1 MTLLIVGLILFLG
14 IHLIRV
20 FAPGF
25 RNTVIERFGKPAW
38 IAGHSILSTLTLVL
52 VIYGFGEAREVT
64 GMLWYPPVWMAHIAV
79 TLMLVSMI
87 CLVAAALPPG
97 YIAVKTKYPV
107 IVAIKIWAL
116 AHLLAN
122 GETSSVLLFVSFLIW
137 AVLLRIMMKRRER
150 AGEVKPRVFVSAKY
164 DIASV
169 VLGAVLWAAIVFW
182 LHEWL
187 IGVAPLGAMG

>member
-1 MTLLIVGLILFLG
+1 MTLLIIGLILFLG
-14 IHLIRV
+14 THLIRI

-25 RNTVIERFGKPAW
+25 RDGVIARFGKPAW
-38 IAGHSILSTLTLVL
+38 IAGHSIFSTLTLVL

-64 GMLWYPPVWMAHIAV
+64 GMLWYPPVWTAHLAV

-87 CLVAAALPPG
+87 CLAAAAFPAG

-107 IVAIKIWAL
+107 IVAIKVWAL

-122 GETSSVLLFVSFLIW
+122 GETASVLLFAAFLVW

-150 AGEVKPRVFVSAKY
+150 AGEAKPRVFVSARY
-164 DIASV
+164 DIA
-169 VLGAVLWAAIVFW
+169 AVAAGVALWLVIVFW
-182 LHEWL
+182 LHELL
-187 IGVAPLGAMG
+187 IGVAPLAVAG

>member
-1 MTLLIVGLILFLG
+1 MTLLIIGLILFLG
-14 IHLIRV
+14 LHLIRI

-25 RNTVIERFGKPAW
+25 RNGVIARFGKPVW
-38 IAGHSILSTLTLVL
+38 IAGHSILSTLALVL

-79 TLMLVSMI
+79 TLMLVSSI
-87 CLVAAALPPG
+87 CLVAAALPAG
-97 YIAVKTKYPV
+97 HIAMKTKYPV
-107 IVAIKIWAL
+107 IVSIKVWAL

-122 GETSSVLLFVSFLIW
+122 GETASVLLFVSFLVW

-164 DIASV
+164 DIVAV
-169 VLGAVLWAAIVFW
+169 VLGAALWALIVFR